1 MRATATL
8 KTDKATWFREMGAT
22 ATLMRELLVRFPGP
36 RGTSLKIVEKPG
48 KSIMSSL
55 TSKPVIDTCHN
66 PKCPIEA
73 SGNLC
78 NNQCRTENV
87 IYEAQCTHCKT
98 DMDNPMDYIYIGET
112 SRTLSVRAEQH
123 MNDYRRCSS
132 RCQTEEG
139 TSFMWDHIQDV
150 HGGGTHTVN
159 VRNDFNFALVER
171 HKDPMSRQLTESVRI
186 REALHKNIHY
196 NYKNEKLPIK
206 SMNRKNEYFMARS
219 RNWD

>member
-1 MRATATL
+1 M
-8 KTDKATWFREMGAT
+8 
-22 ATLMRELLVRFPGP
+22 
-36 RGTSLKIVEKPG
+36 KPG
-48 KSIMSSL
+48 
-55 TSKPVIDTCHN
+55 
-66 PKCPIEA
+66 A
-73 SGNLC
+73 
-78 NNQCRTENV
+78 RTV
-87 IYEAQCTHCKT
+87 RLIWTILWIT
-98 DMDNPMDYIYIGET
+98 FIGET
-112 SRTLSVRAEQH
+112 SCTLSVRAEQH
-123 MNDYRRCSS
+123 MNDYRRCGSW
-132 RCQTEEG
+132 CQTEEG

-196 NYKNEKLPIK
+196 NYKNKKLPIK